1 MGARAMIAKPVVGA
15 LALLSSL
22 GTLGIST
29 RASACGGC
37 FHGPPQ
43 PQSEASVV
51 TGHRM
56 AFAISEE
63 RTVLWDQIQ
72 YSGLAEDFSW
82 VLPVR
87 PGAYIETSRD
97 SWFESLDAV
106 TTTRVSAPVLL
117 CATGDSSSGCGC
129 SAGMASASSD
139 NDSGFGLGGSVAP
152 GVNVLHEGTVGP
164 YDTVTLSSTDGDT
177 LSTWL
182 NGHGYQVE
190 PDIVPV
196 IRAYVD
202 EGWDFIALQLSPG
215 QGINQMTPVR
225 VVTPGPPSPL
235 PLRMVAAGVGASVAI
250 TLYVI
255 GEGRFALPDLRE
267 VTLDL
272 QQLSWDFST
281 AQSNYLDLRRDALAE
296 LLGYNY
302 LTTFADRGAFS
313 NQYTDADGV
322 QLVYR
327 PNGTAATAA
336 TPRTLADLYFEQS
349 RVNDPAAPR
358 SCASVTPMLA
368 RSELVEAEPASGAE
382 LPAEVFD
389 CGEYDDIGA
398 AMIGMHPVS
407 VWLNRLDLDL
417 PKAAL
422 SADCIVSPNASQQS
436 VSHVLRA
443 TRAVNRP
450 VNCPQPL
457 FVTGSAAGTEREVL
471 AWLFALGVASSSRLR
486 RRGRRK

>member
-1 MGARAMIAKPVVGA
+1 
-15 LALLSSL
+15 
-22 GTLGIST
+22 
-29 RASACGGC
+29 
-37 FHGPPQ
+37 
-43 PQSEASVV
+43 
-51 TGHRM
+51 
-56 AFAISEE
+56 
-63 RTVLWDQIQ
+63 
-72 YSGLAEDFSW
+72 
-82 VLPVR
+82 
-87 PGAYIETSRD
+87 
-97 SWFESLDAV
+97 
-106 TTTRVSAPVLL
+106 
-117 CATGDSSSGCGC
+117 
-129 SAGMASASSD
+129 
-139 NDSGFGLGGSVAP
+139 
-152 GVNVLHEGTVGP
+152 LHQGTVGP

-196 IRAYVD
+196 IDAYVD

-225 VVTPGPPSPL
+225 VVTPGAPSPL

-255 GEGRFALPDLRE
+255 GEGRYALPDLRE

-272 QQLSWDFST
+272 TQLSWDFATS
-281 AQSNYLDLRRDALAE
+281 QSNYLDLRRDALAE

-313 NQYTDADGV
+313 NQYADADGV

-358 SCASVTPMLA
+358 SCASVTPMLT
-368 RSELVEAEPASGAE
+368 RGELVEAEPASGAE

-417 PKAAL
+417 PKSAL
-422 SADCIVSPNASQQS
+422 SADCVVSLNASQER
-436 VSHVLRA
+436 VSQALRA

-450 VNCPQPL
+450 LSCPQPL

-471 AWLFALGVASSSRLR
+471 AWLFALGIASSSRLR